1 VDRNVHSGKR
11 KGVQTANI
19 LSSWR
24 GSGLFPLSPITV
36 LEKLSSPKPQ
46 DLHPQTP
53 GQSSSLDLS
62 LLDSSRPDGIEL
74 RQANAL
80 LNLELKKADS
90 LASPVKRYTERMTR
104 AFETTLSELIT
115 FRKELADTQKLLRTR
130 LIGVPRLSGILF
142 AL

>member
-1 VDRNVHSGKR
+1 M
-11 KGVQTANI
+11 
-19 LSSWR
+19 
-24 GSGLFPLSPITV
+24 SPITV